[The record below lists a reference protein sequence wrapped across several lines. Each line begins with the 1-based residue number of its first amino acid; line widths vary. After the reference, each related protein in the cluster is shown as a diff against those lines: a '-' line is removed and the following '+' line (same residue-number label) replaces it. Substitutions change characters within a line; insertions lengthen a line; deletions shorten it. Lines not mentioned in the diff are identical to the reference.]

1 MVNEEI
7 NEKKD
12 VAIAKE
18 RSKEIS
24 IDLSRISLFFE
35 EQYKDKTMPVFVF
48 DELTRLNRLISILK
62 SSYEVEDNNITI
74 YDECAISSNEIDS
87 YKSTLEN
94 HKSFM
99 QDVEKNGI
107 KPELIDDFQL
117 PKISYEEWEQ
127 KISEAKDQEQL
138 DKINRDL
145 QTLGRLSWPKETE
158 QTIWNIW
165 MSLNMKMDQLGIKPK
180 DGIDTSVYEKISN
193 SVPSDRTD
201 EARNAIGSILY
212 KNQEI
217 KNEEPEKE

>member
-1 MVNEEI
+1 MENEEI

-99 QDVEKNGI
+99 QDAEKNGI

-138 DKINRDL
+138 DKIKRDL
-145 QTLGRLSWPKETE
+145 KTLGRLSWPKEIE

-165 MSLNMKMDQLGIKPK
+165 MSLNMKMEQLGTKPK
-180 DGIDTSVYEKISN
+180 DGIDTSVYKKISK
-193 SVPSDRTD
+193 SVPSANTV
-201 EARNAIGSILY
+201 EAQNAISSIY
-212 KNQEI
+212 KGNGD
-217 KNEEPEKE
+217 KEPEKE

>member
-1 MVNEEI
+1 MENEEI

-99 QDVEKNGI
+99 QDAEKNGI

-145 QTLGRLSWPKETE
+145 QILGRLSWPKETE

-165 MSLNMKMDQLGIKPK
+165 MSLNMKMNQLGAKPK
-180 DGIDTSVYEKISN
+180 DGIDTSVYEKISK
-193 SVPSDRTD
+193 SVPSENTVG
-201 EARNAIGSILY
+201 AQNAISSIY
-212 KNQEI
+212 KGIENGD
-217 KNEEPEKE
+217 NEPEKE